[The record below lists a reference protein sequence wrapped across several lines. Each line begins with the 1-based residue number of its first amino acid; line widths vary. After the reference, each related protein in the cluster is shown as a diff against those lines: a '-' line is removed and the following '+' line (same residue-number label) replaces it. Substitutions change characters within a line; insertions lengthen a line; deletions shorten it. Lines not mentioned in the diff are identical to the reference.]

1 MYMEVAKYAYI
12 WEILL
17 EKLKTVM
24 ENRSHSFIMVIITTQ
39 KRKRKTKRHFH
50 C

>member
-12 WEILL
+12 WEILP

-24 ENRSHSFIMVIITTQ
+24 ENRSHSLYNGNNNY
-39 KRKRKTKRHFH
+39 TKKEKED
-50 C
+50 